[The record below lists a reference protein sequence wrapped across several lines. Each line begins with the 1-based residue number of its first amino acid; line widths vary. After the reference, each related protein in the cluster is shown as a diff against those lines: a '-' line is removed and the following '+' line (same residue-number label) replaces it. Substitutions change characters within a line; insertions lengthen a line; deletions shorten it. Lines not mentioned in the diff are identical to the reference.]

1 MIYALDSNIISYI
14 LKEDARVIERFE
26 KEIIHD
32 GYPYVIPPVAVYELK
47 RWLMEYKSQTYLAF
61 AQSFDILYQSVR
73 NFAVMSAPAWEK
85 AAEIYLQLKQK
96 GELIGDADILIA
108 AYCLV
113 NDYVLVTENVKHF
126 NRVEGLKLVNWKE

>member
-14 LKEDARVIERFE
+14 LKEDERVIKRFE

-32 GYPYVIPPVAVYELK
+32 GYLYVIPPVAVYELK
-47 RWLMEYKSQTYLAF
+47 RWLMEYKSRTYLAV

-73 NFAVMSAPAWEK
+73 DYAIMSAPAWEK
-85 AAEIYLQLKQK
+85 AAEIYLLLKQK

-113 NDYVLVTENVKHF
+113 NDYILVTENIKHF
-126 NRVEGLKLVNWKE
+126 KRVEGLNLINWKE